1 MKNDPNIKACFGL
14 SDIGVKRVN
23 NEDVFAFLLEYG
35 FFALADGMGGHK
47 AGEIAAKEAI
57 SYVCSSIKE
66 ILIQSNSESKIEQL
80 SYHLKK
86 LYENANDWIYR
97 LSKTNENLTG
107 MGTTLCS
114 ALFLKNKI
122 LFSHIG
128 DSRIYCLRDSTLHLI
143 TKDHSV
149 MVPIKNK
156 PTKTRK
162 ILTQVIGTAKLVNP
176 QIGLFE
182 QQEHDLFLICSD
194 GLTDYV
200 KKGYIEIILKSQF
213 TIEKKANLLIET
225 AKNQGSTDN
234 ITVLL
239 IQT

>member
-1 MKNDPNIKACFGL
+1 MKKDAFIKECFGL

-57 SYVCSSIKE
+57 SYLCSSIKE
-66 ILIQSNSESKIEQL
+66 VLVQSSSPSKIEQL
-80 SYHLKK
+80 SNHLKK

-97 LSKTNENLTG
+97 LSKTSENLTG

-114 ALFLKNKI
+114 ALFLDNKI

-128 DSRIYCLRDSTLHLI
+128 DSRIYCLRGSNLLLI

-149 MVPIKNK
+149 MVPLKNK
-156 PTKTRK
+156 PSKARK
-162 ILTQVIGTAKLVNP
+162 ILTQVIGTPKAINP

-182 QQEHDLFLICSD
+182 QQEKDLFLICSD

-200 KKGYIEIILKSQF
+200 KNGYIELILKSQVS
-213 TIEKKANLLIET
+213 IEKKANLLIET